1 MIASAQVEYW
11 NRVADEKTFG
21 HPLDVRLLARLTGAG
36 ARVLDC
42 GCGYGRLARPIK
54 EAGLDAMV
62 GVDPSLEMARRAR
75 RAGMAVAVVDG
86 TRLPFPDRAFDAA
99 LLFSVLTC
107 VPRDEDQRAIVGEL
121 ERVLRPGG
129 VLYASDLVV
138 QDDERNR
145 RRYEAGVAGS
155 AAESTAAGLAVYGV
169 FRLEGA
175 VFRHHEKA
183 WIEELFSRFDPVE
196 RRDIEVTTMN
206 GHPARAF
213 QWIGRKSTVGI
224 KAARA

>member
-1 MIASAQVEYW
+1 VIAPAQVEYW
-11 NRVADEKTFG
+11 NRVAGEKTFG
-21 HPLDVRLLARLTGAG
+21 HPLDVGLLARLTGAG

-42 GCGYGRLARPIK
+42 GCGYGRLAGPIEK
-54 EAGLDAMV
+54 AGFDAVV

-75 RAGMAVAVVDG
+75 RAGLAVAVVDG

-99 LLFSVLTC
+99 LLISVLTC

-129 VLYASDLVV
+129 VVYASDLVL
-138 QDDERNR
+138 QNDERNR
-145 RRYEAGVAGS
+145 RRYEAEVA
-155 AAESTAAGLAVYGV
+155 EPAAGGVEVYGT

-175 VFRHHEKA
+175 VFRHHERT

-206 GHPARAF
+206 GHPARGF
-213 QWIGRKSTVGI
+213 QWIGRKPTI
-224 KAARA
+224 RTTAAHA